1 MENGNWKGKILLWYP
16 HECLRGSD
24 HQHRD
29 VKTSQDT
36 TSCIY
41 WLVFDNNAWKYQNN
55 YPTNSFFQDTWC
67 HIAVPQFLLPLT
79 IESRSASHPIPLHP
93 LTRLQHNPTE
103 LNSHVS
109 SIDCSTVYGK
119 TSSNNS
125 AKWPSVC
132 FQWTHLFIY
141 LYKYWMLNKCGKRYA
156 VKVCT

>member
-1 MENGNWKGKILLWYP
+1 MSTTSYTVRNYETNSTPETAMENGNWKGKILLWYP
-16 HECLRGSD
+16 HECLRGVTQLIRSID
-24 HQHRD
+24 LFLITTHGNI
-29 VKTSQDT
+29 KT
-36 TSCIY
+36 TSPH
-41 WLVFDNNAWKYQNN
+41 
-55 YPTNSFFQDTWC
+55 PTNSFFQDTWC
-67 HIAVPQFLLPLT
+67 HIAVPLFLLPLP

-132 FQWTHLFIY
+132 
-141 LYKYWMLNKCGKRYA
+141 
-156 VKVCT
+156 VCVFTMSTSFYISL